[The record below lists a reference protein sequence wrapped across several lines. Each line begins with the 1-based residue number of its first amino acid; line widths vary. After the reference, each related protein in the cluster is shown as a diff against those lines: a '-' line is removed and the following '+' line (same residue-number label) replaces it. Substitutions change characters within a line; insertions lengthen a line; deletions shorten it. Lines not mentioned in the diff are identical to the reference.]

1 MAVIAAFYL
10 KKNTGKLIP
19 GIIPP
24 MNLKK
29 LESYDKS
36 GKLLI
41 NSLVSDRN
49 FYFKLK
55 GKKLNP
61 KTL

>member
-1 MAVIAAFYL
+1 MAVISAFYL

-36 GKLLI
+36 GK
-41 NSLVSDRN
+41 
-49 FYFKLK
+49 
-55 GKKLNP
+55 
-61 KTL
+61 